1 MAGTLYRVSV
11 ADRASIRA
19 VLALL
24 LTGLIFGLIWLTGGA
39 NAQIRAQEQS
49 ADIPAAVI
57 EADSTSPLPTDPPLQ
72 TPTMDELVGDNTAA
86 AAAAAD
92 VPNFAVLAATP
103 STPVIPVTT
112 EASTTTTEVE
122 VDETTTTTEVAETTT
137 TTVEVTTTTHDHPT
151 TTVAETTTTTEAPT
165 TTTTLA
171 VTTTTTEPPSETT
184 TTTTP
189 DYSGVL
195 SESQAR
201 DLFGQYFSGDDV
213 DVALRIARCES
224 SLNTNAYNPAGYGG
238 LFQHSIAYW
247 DSRASAAGW
256 AGASIY
262 DGEAN
267 TAVAFWLYSQS
278 GWSPWPN
285 C

>member
-49 ADIPAAVI
+49 NETPAAVV

-72 TPTMDELVGDNTAA
+72 TLIADELVDDLGS
-86 AAAAAD
+86 AD
-92 VPNFAVLAATP
+92 VSNFAALAVTP
-103 STPVIPVTT
+103 STAVIPETT
-112 EASTTTTEVE
+112 EASTTTTEV
-122 VDETTTTTEVAETTT
+122 DETTTTTEAAETT

-171 VTTTTTEPPSETT
+171 STTTTTEPPAETT
-184 TTTTP
+184 TTTTS

-195 SESQAR
+195 SESDAR
-201 DLFGQYFSGDDV
+201 ALFGRYFSGDDV
-213 DVALRIARCES
+213 EVALRIAICES

-247 DSRASAAGW
+247 DSRAAAAGW